1 MSAGRVL
8 VVEDM
13 RVQAHLL
20 RRLLER
26 EGYAVDVASDVES
39 GVEALLSR
47 DYDLVLAD
55 MVMDGER
62 DGLELYRRG
71 QSLFGAQ
78 APTVVILTAYGT
90 VESAREA
97 LRAGV
102 YDYLTKP
109 VDHRE
114 LSVVVQHALEH
125 ERLTR
130 ENRELN
136 RAKAAREAR
145 SRLVGSSPSFLRT
158 LRFVE
163 EAAPTGSSVLLL
175 GESGTGKERVAE
187 LVHAMSPRA
196 AGPLIPVNCA
206 AIPEPLLEAELFGH
220 EAGAFTD
227 ARRARRGKFEQGQG
241 GTVFLDEV
249 GEMSP
254 KLQVKLLRVL
264 QERQVERLGAG
275 GKSVPVDFRLIAAT
289 NRDLAAE
296 VRAGRFR
303 EDLYYRIN
311 VISIE
316 LPPLRQRAGDVELL
330 AEWFRERFNEKNEKA
345 FRGFRSDALRM
356 LSRYGWPGNVREL
369 ENVIERAVVLGAGEW
384 ISPEHLPLVVR
395 MAPEP
400 EAPLTDLL
408 RYALDDGL
416 SLEDVA
422 QLVIDQ
428 ALADAGGN
436 VSQAARTLG
445 VTRRTL
451 DYRLRRQSAE
461 ANP

>member
-20 RRLLER
+20 RRLLKR
-26 EGYAVDVASDVES
+26 EGYEVDVAMDVGS

-55 MVMDGER
+55 MVMEGER
-62 DGLELYRRG
+62 DGLELYERT

-114 LSVVVQHALEH
+114 LSVVVKHALEH
-125 ERLTR
+125 ERLMR

-145 SRLVGSSPSFLRT
+145 GRLVGSSPSFQRT
-158 LRFVE
+158 LRYVE
-163 EAAPTGSSVLLL
+163 EAAPTGSSLLLL

-196 AGPLIPVNCA
+196 AGPWIPVNCA

-220 EAGAFTD
+220 EEGAFTD
-227 ARRARRGKFEQGQG
+227 ARRARRGKFEQAHG

-264 QERQVERLGAG
+264 QERQIERLGG
-275 GKSVPVDFRLIAAT
+275 SGQVVPVDFRLIAAT

-296 VRAGRFR
+296 VRGGHFR

-316 LPPLRQRAGDVELL
+316 LPPLRQRLGDVELL
-330 AEWFRERFNEKNEKA
+330 AEFFRERFNAKNETA
-345 FRGFRSDALRM
+345 FRGFSPEALRL

-369 ENVIERAVVLGAGEW
+369 ENVIERAVVLGQGEW
-384 ISPEHLPLVVR
+384 ILPEHLPKVIHQS
-395 MAPEP
+395 PEP
-400 EAPLTDLL
+400 EAPLVDLL

-416 SLEDVA
+416 SLEQVSS
-422 QLVIDQ
+422 LVIAQ
-428 ALADAGGN
+428 ALEDSKGN
-436 VSQAARTLG
+436 VSQAARQLG

-451 DYRLRRQSAE
+451 DYRLQRDARVGQQ
-461 ANP
+461 